1 MEQEGFAPEF
11 TQFKMQVKQV
21 GLETD
26 QAYSVCNVEVR
37 VVRILP
43 QRVKAAFANGFDLRL
58 GYKGAEEAQVGRGNA
73 SGVPGVDADRIA
85 VAGAQKRYGL
95 KIQLT
100 RKRAAGSPMI
110 YGIKIDKGVAAQDV
124 GVDIEIHSLSGY
136 RIIA

>member
-1 MEQEGFAPEF
+1 M
-11 TQFKMQVKQV
+11 
-21 GLETD
+21 
-26 QAYSVCNVEVR
+26 
-37 VVRILP
+37 
-43 QRVKAAFANGFDLRL
+43 AF
-58 GYKGAEEAQVGRGNA
+58 Q
-73 SGVPGVDADRIA
+73 GVDADRIA

-110 YGIKIDKGVAAQDV
+110 YGIKIDEGVAAQDV